1 MYSCAVSYHCI
12 IPQHRWIKY
21 FLSLSLNIV
30 VNCANILNLRS
41 CRRRGGRRSPSPS
54 TWHPIR
60 RHSLVST
67 KKEKMSRSAL
77 STRSHHPIVGAVL
90 SIDILTSPSA
100 VTIASASNYSPH
112 IIYNVDETNLHP
124 HCFNILCM

>member
-1 MYSCAVSYHCI
+1 MDKVFFKFVIEYCCQLREHFEFEI
-12 IPQHRWIKY
+12 
-21 FLSLSLNIV
+21 LSQ
-30 VNCANILNLRS
+30 A
-41 CRRRGGRRSPSPS
+41 RGKKISIS